1 MDVNMFIENIENT
14 SVILGSA
21 AVIVG
26 VLAGLFKWFGN
37 KISMVIEYQIKQD
50 LNEITANTR
59 QLIPNGGTHLADQIT
74 RLEISQAKTCAEI
87 QSVAKAFSEHLA
99 DHRSK

>member
-1 MDVNMFIENIENT
+1 MGVNMFIENLENT
-14 SVILGSA
+14 SVVLASTA
-21 AVIVG
+21 AIIG
-26 VLAGLFKWFGN
+26 VLAGLFKWFSK
-37 KISMVIEYQIKQD
+37 KIVMVIEYQIKQD
-50 LNEITANTR
+50 LNEITSNTR

-99 DHRSK
+99 DHRSR